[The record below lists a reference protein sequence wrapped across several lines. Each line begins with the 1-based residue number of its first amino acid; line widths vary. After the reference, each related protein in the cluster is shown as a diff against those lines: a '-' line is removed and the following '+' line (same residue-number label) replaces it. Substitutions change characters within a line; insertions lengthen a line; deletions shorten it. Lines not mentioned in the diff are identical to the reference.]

1 MGGESIGIRDGES
14 GGGGDVYRGKT
25 EPALVSV
32 SDSYSEDEEISVC
45 DSGSS
50 SSPAYTI
57 TDYFYQLAT
66 ALRKKVND
74 FVLRRTFYSRQLF

>member
-1 MGGESIGIRDGES
+1 MGIVGDD
-14 GGGGDVYRGKT
+14 GGGGVGGEEVYIGNA
-25 EPALVSV
+25 EPMLDLV
-32 SDSYSEDEEISVC
+32 SDSYSEDEIISVC

-57 TDYFYQLAT
+57 TDYFLSTGYCPK
-66 ALRKKVND
+66 KKVND

>member
-1 MGGESIGIRDGES
+1 MGEEDDDCGGGVGGEEVYIGN
-14 GGGGDVYRGKT
+14 T

-32 SDSYSEDEEISVC
+32 SDSYSDDEIISVC

-57 TDYFYQLAT
+57 TDYFCS
-66 ALRKKVND
+66 RERVND
-74 FVLRRTFYSRQLF
+74 FGLRKPFYSKLVF